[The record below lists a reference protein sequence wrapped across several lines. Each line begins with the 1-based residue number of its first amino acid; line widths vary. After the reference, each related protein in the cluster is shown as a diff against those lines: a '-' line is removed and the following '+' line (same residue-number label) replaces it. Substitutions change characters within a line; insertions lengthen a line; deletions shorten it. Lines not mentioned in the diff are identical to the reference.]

1 MKKIFTLMLVFSVVI
16 GFAQRGAIDL
26 QDKSNYGTVT
36 EQNKA
41 EGTVVLPG
49 NWADAGQVGTYRWTD
64 ENDNPIGW
72 IFGNNTYGDKGV
84 GQLFPNDQEITI
96 EGAHYWMSSISEGT
110 NDVHFKVFGYADGTV
125 GEELASKT
133 IAQDELVAY
142 STDEATPA
150 DYTNAY
156 YVEFDSPVT
165 VTGDYLVAIDFSGIA
180 YSTFGDGIAIASTIV
195 GEGGGGLNHAH
206 ILDSQDAWVLAT
218 SYNAALDL
226 DLGIFPVVG
235 EAGETNTV
243 VDVIVNSEDHA
254 TLEAA
259 VLAAD
264 LAGALS
270 GAGPFT
276 VFAPTDAAF
285 DALPDG
291 TLDDL
296 LADPDGAL
304 TNVLLYHVVEAE
316 ALSSSLSDGDV
327 ITTML
332 GQDLTVTIDGDGNV
346 FINDAQ
352 VTTPDV
358 DADNGVVHVIDAVL
372 VPEAMEYT
380 VTFNVDMA
388 DVEGFDPA
396 SHDVYIAGS
405 FPGDLEWNEPGTNE
419 DLKLSP
425 ANPAKN
431 DPPLI
436 LYDNFDSYDDF
447 AADAE
452 IAPWSTVIVND
463 DVTWGSESFDFP
475 GEATTFGFKVMNPA
489 QTDPAINGEHPA
501 QDGDKYLFA
510 VQSQT
515 PNDNKWLMT
524 PEVSFNSTSALSF
537 YVKSITDQYDG
548 LERFRVL
555 VSTTDM
561 ETASFT
567 QINDGDYLEAPIE
580 WTEFTF
586 DLSEYDGETGYIAI
600 QYVSADAF
608 IFMLDAFNLTAED
621 DGNGG
626 EELIYTIDLPV
637 TEGTL
642 EYKYS
647 STSVGDGWD
656 GGEWPGDPNREITVV
671 GDMVQNDVFGVYDPV
686 SVENVLA
693 EEGLNLFPNPV
704 RENLTIDAN
713 EMINQVRIFD
723 LTGRV
728 VMDEIVNDAQIILNV
743 SGFRQ
748 GAYLI
753 QVTTES
759 GVMNKKFNVVK

>member
-1 MKKIFTLMLVFSVVI
+1 MKRLFTFMLVFSVVFS
-16 GFAQRGAIDL
+16 FAQRGTIDL
-26 QDKSNYGTVT
+26 QYESNFGTVT
-36 EQNKA
+36 EQTKT

-49 NWADAGQVGTYRWTD
+49 NWSDAGQVGTYQWTD

-72 IFGNNTYGDKGV
+72 IFGNNSYGDKGV
-84 GQLFPNDQEITI
+84 GQLFPNDQEISV
-96 EGAHYWMSSISEGT
+96 EGAYYWMSSISEGT
-110 NDVHFKVFGYADGTV
+110 NDVHFKIFSYADGAV
-125 GEELASKT
+125 GDEIASKT
-133 IAQDELVAY
+133 IAQDELVAL
-142 STDEATPA
+142 STDEATPN
-150 DYTNAY
+150 DYESAY
-156 YVEFDSPVT
+156 YVEFDAPVN
-165 VTGDYLVAIDFSGIA
+165 VTGDYVMAIIFGEIP
-180 YSTFGDGIAIASTIV
+180 YSAFGDGIGMASTIV

-206 ILDSQDAWVLAT
+206 ILDSEDAWVLAT

-235 EAGETNTV
+235 EAVETNTV
-243 VDVIVNSEDHA
+243 VDVIVNSEDHN

-285 DALPDG
+285 DALPEG
-291 TLDDL
+291 TLDAL
-296 LADPDGAL
+296 LDDPEGAL

-327 ITTML
+327 FTTML
-332 GQDLTVTIDGDGNV
+332 GQDITVTIDGDGNV

-352 VTTPDV
+352 VITADV
-358 DADNGVVHVIDAVL
+358 PADNGVVHVIDAVL
-372 VPEAMEYT
+372 VPEAQEYT

-396 SHDVYIAGS
+396 THDVYIAGS
-405 FPGDLEWNEPGTNE
+405 FPGDLEWNEPGTND
-419 DLKLSP
+419 DLKLAP
-425 ANPAKN
+425 VPTAKN
-431 DPPLI
+431 DPPLN

-447 AADAE
+447 AVDADL
-452 IAPWSTVIVND
+452 APWSTVIIND
-463 DVTWGSESFDFP
+463 DATWGAQDFDFP
-475 GEATTFGFKVMNPA
+475 GEATTFGFMAFNPA
-489 QTDPAINGEHPA
+489 QTDPAVNDVNPAFDGE
-501 QDGDKYLFA
+501 KYLIA
-510 VQSQT
+510 IQSQT
-515 PNDNKWLMT
+515 ANDNKWLMT

-537 YVKSITDQYDG
+537 HVRSITVQYG
-548 LERFRVL
+548 MERFRVL

-567 QINDGDYLEAPIE
+567 QINDGDYLEAPVD

-586 DLSEYDGETGYIAI
+586 DLSEFDGETGYIAI
-600 QYVSADAF
+600 QYVSDDAF
-608 IFMLDAFNLTAED
+608 IFMLDAFSLTAED

-626 EELIYTIDLPV
+626 EELLYTIDLPV

-647 STSVGDGWD
+647 SNAIGDGWD
-656 GGEWPGDPNREITVV
+656 GGEWPGDPNREITVT

-686 SVENVLA
+686 SVENILA

-704 RENLTIDAN
+704 RENLTIDAK

-723 LTGRV
+723 PTGRV
-728 VMDEIVNDAQIILNV
+728 VLDDIVNDTQLILNV
-743 SGFRQ
+743 SDFRQ